1 MARNRTLGAC
11 LFGSALAVLLLTAP
25 VRAADVEKL
34 LPNDTEVVFSINV
47 RQILDSPLVKKL
59 PLDQAKEALKAQDD
73 AQQVLKDLGF
83 DPFTD
88 LDSITT
94 AGSSGGEPDKGLLIV
109 RGKFD
114 LEKFQ
119 AKAEAVAKDMPETLK
134 IQKKPASP
142 SGTTTVYEV
151 NNVVPGTQ
159 QTVYVALLN
168 KTTLVASS
176 GIDYVL
182 DAADKEAGRKKTALK
197 NKELQALLT
206 RVDTTQSIWAV
217 VLGSTLEQSPL
228 GKDDDAKEVIAK
240 VQDVIT
246 QVEIDKDVTARLD
259 VTAKKAE
266 DAKKIQEALE
276 DGLDKARGALAF
288 LASTQKEAKP
298 LLNVLRNIK
307 PTVKDK
313 TVTVEIKV
321 AGDMID
327 KAINKT
333 D

>member
-1 MARNRTLGAC
+1 MARYPTLGAP
-11 LFGSALAVLLLTAP
+11 LLASALAVLLLAAP
-25 VRAADVEKL
+25 TRAADVDKL
-34 LPNDTEVVFSINV
+34 LPNDTEIVFSINV
-47 RQILDSPLVKKL
+47 RQILDAPLVKKL

-73 AQQVLKDLGF
+73 AHQVLQDLGF

-94 AGSSGGEPDKGLLIV
+94 AASSGGDTDKGLLIV

-114 LEKFQ
+114 VQKFQ
-119 AKAEAVAKDMPETLK
+119 AKAEAVAKDMPDTLK
-134 IQKKPASP
+134 IQKKPNGA
-142 SGTTTVYEV
+142 GGNTVVYEV
-151 NNVVPGTQ
+151 NNVVPGQ
-159 QTVYVALLN
+159 QTFYVALLN
-168 KTTLVASS
+168 KTTLVASP

-197 NKELQALLT
+197 NKELQALLG

-228 GKDDDAKEVIAK
+228 GKDDDAKDIIAK
-240 VQDVIT
+240 VQDVIAGIS
-246 QVEIDKDVTARLD
+246 IDKDFVATLN
-259 VTAKKAE
+259 VTAKKTE
-266 DAKKIQEALE
+266 DAKKIEDALE

-288 LASTQKEAKP
+288 LASSQKEVKP

-307 PTVKDK
+307 PSVKDK
-313 TVTVEIKV
+313 TVTVEIKL
-321 AGDMID
+321 AGEMIE